1 MMSRR
6 SALTSSNAGLIW
18 QGENRTQDLRSAA
31 IGSFTACLF
40 VTQRARFVV
49 PPLGGI
55 VWRHGMGL
63 HPKLPPKGGTTNGFF
78 VGVNH
83 EAPQKFSEV
92 KIEDHPNGGVARL
105 GCSIDG
111 ALSRAR
117 PAICGA
123 QTGAC
128 TLLVR

>member
-18 QGENRTQDLRSAA
+18 QGENRPQDFRRAA
-31 IGSFTACLF
+31 IGPFTAYLF
-40 VTQRARFVV
+40 VTQRAHFVV

-55 VWRHGMGL
+55 VWCHGIGL

-78 VGVNH
+78 AGVRH
-83 EAPQKFSEV
+83 EAPQKFSES
-92 KIEDHPNGGVARL
+92 KIEDHPDGGVARL
-105 GCSIDG
+105 GCNVAG

-117 PAICGA
+117 PANCDA